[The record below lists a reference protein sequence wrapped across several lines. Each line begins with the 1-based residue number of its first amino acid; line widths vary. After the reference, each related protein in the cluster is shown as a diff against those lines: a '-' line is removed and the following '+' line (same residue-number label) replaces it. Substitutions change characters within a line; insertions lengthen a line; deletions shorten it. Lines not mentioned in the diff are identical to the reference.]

1 MKRICERLLIAEYD
15 YPLADRLNSDLH
27 QIILDL
33 PDSQNKRTSVQAKMT
48 SWNTNNE
55 KFDVVKNFTHEFIK
69 RDFLKFAT
77 EEIFC
82 SEIWGALYNIGEYT
96 TSHNHQPSY
105 FSFVYYVNTPKGP
118 SPLIFDFSG
127 YRVKPKSGKLVIFDS
142 KLYHSVP
149 KNKCDGRSLIAGNFI
164 YKSQSGVY

>member
-1 MKRICERLLIAEYD
+1 MKKIRERLLVAEYE
-15 YPLADRLNSDLH
+15 YPLSDRLNPELH

-33 PDSQNKRTSVQAKMT
+33 PDTQNRRTNVQAKMT

-55 KFDVVKNFTHEFIK
+55 KFDIVKNLAHEFLK
-69 RDFLKFAT
+69 RDFLKFPT

-82 SEIWGALYNIGEYT
+82 SEIWGALYNKGDYT

-105 FSFVYYVNTPKGP
+105 FSFIYYVNAPKGS
-118 SPLIFDFSG
+118 SPLIFDFSKHKI
-127 YRVKPKSGKLVIFDS
+127 KPKSGKLIIFDS

-149 KNKCDGRSLIAGNFI
+149 RNNCDGRSLISGNFI
-164 YKSQSGVY
+164 YKSQFGVY